1 MPQQQVDTET
11 RADCVAQRTV
21 HDILDTLEDL
31 RIFCGMEYEAETN
44 QINGSRMLYVHVW
57 ETSNPDNTHQ
67 APGNDAWHD
76 QLIQPIVSASARVI
90 DGEKIQAH
98 GRVRFDDNNQ
108 NGLAVLFGHLT
119 ALLIERKPAD
129 PTDDLCPF

>member
-1 MPQQQVDTET
+1 MPHQQVNTET

-31 RIFCGMEYEAETN
+31 RIFCGMQYEAETN
-44 QINGSRMLYVHVW
+44 QIDGKRMLYVQVW
-57 ETSNPDNTHQ
+57 ETDNENNTHLAPDN
-67 APGNDAWHD
+67 DRWHD
-76 QLIQPIVSASARVI
+76 GLIQPIVSSTTRVI
-90 DGEKIQAH
+90 DGERIPAY

-108 NGLAVLFGHLT
+108 DGLARLFGHLV

-129 PTDDLCPF
+129 PNDDLCPF